1 MLSDDES
8 FPIIY
13 KLGPATL
20 TGADIESAAAVVPEN
35 EWIVQLKFKE
45 SSAIKFTNLTKEL
58 AIEVG
63 EKRKLAIVLDGKVV
77 SAPSISYEVDPNIGI
92 DGGTAAITVGNADS
106 GESANNLAVILRY
119 GSLPV
124 SFERSSIQKVSAT
137 LGENTLKIGVNAG
150 LVGIVTVLI
159 YLLIYY
165 RLLGLFTIL
174 GLGTFGLAFYSILS
188 LLSEYQGFTLTL
200 AGVAGIIVSIGL
212 AADSYIVTYEKFK
225 DELKVGRSYMYSVE
239 KATKE
244 AWRTILVADFVSL
257 SAALLL
263 FVLAIGPIKGFAIS
277 LGIATL
283 IDLIYTRFY
292 TRHALNLAVKIT
304 NNSRMF
310 FPIKN
315 QEI

>member
-1 MLSDDES
+1 
-8 FPIIY
+8 
-13 KLGPATL
+13 
-20 TGADIESAAAVVPEN
+20 
-35 EWIVQLKFKE
+35 
-45 SSAIKFTNLTKEL
+45 
-58 AIEVG
+58 
-63 EKRKLAIVLDGKVV
+63 
-77 SAPSISYEVDPNIGI
+77 
-92 DGGTAAITVGNADS
+92 
-106 GESANNLAVILRY
+106 
-119 GSLPV
+119 
-124 SFERSSIQKVSAT
+124 
-137 LGENTLKIGVNAG
+137 
-150 LVGIVTVLI
+150 
-159 YLLIYY
+159 
-165 RLLGLFTIL
+165 
-174 GLGTFGLAFYSILS
+174 
-188 LLSEYQGFTLTL
+188 
-200 AGVAGIIVSIGL
+200 
-212 AADSYIVTYEKFK
+212 
-225 DELKVGRSYMYSVE
+225 MYSVE